1 MTIFHFKAIATQSP
15 DRGIQRKGL
24 DFPVNPPTAEENDNF
39 VTEFAIILL
48 TVKYIQKRKA
58 KIL

>member
-1 MTIFHFKAIATQSP
+1 LIPSFPDP

-24 DFPVNPPTAEENDNF
+24 DFPVKPENDNF

-58 KIL
+58 RKT